1 MAKGWIHN
9 HYIEPQ
15 FHFKYFGFEWVE
27 VLPGNGM
34 YFIHILMVA
43 AALGIL
49 FGAFFRFS
57 AVLFFLLFT
66 YTELIDLTY
75 YLNHYYFVS
84 LVALAMCFLP
94 ANGQASVDQKM
105 GRVPTLN
112 QVPRGNLFVIKFL
125 IGLVYVYAGVAKM
138 QTDWLLDAM
147 PLKIWLPAH
156 TDMPLIGS
164 LMDLTATAYVFSWVG
179 MLYDTFI
186 IFFLIWPKTRLYAWI
201 MVVVFHSLTGY
212 FFQIGV
218 FPLVMTLVTLIFFSN
233 RLHQPIVDF
242 FSRYMLPFKLTKS
255 KKKITFFYSKY
266 SSASI
271 VFLVIFQLVF
281 PWRFILY
288 PGDLF
293 WTEQGYRFSWRVMLM
308 EKAGTAH
315 FYVKDSQ
322 TGREGV
328 AVNSE
333 FLNPHQEK
341 QMAFQPDMILQFAHF
356 LGAYYETQGVVDP
369 KVRCETYVTL
379 NGKPSQLLINPE
391 IDLLKIDDS
400 FAHKEW
406 ILPYKQ

>member
-1 MAKGWIHN
+1 MAKGWINN

-34 YFIHILMVA
+34 YIIHILMIV
-43 AALGIL
+43 AALGVL
-49 FGAFFRFS
+49 FGAFYRFS
-57 AVLFFLLFT
+57 AVLFFVLFT

-84 LVALAMCFLP
+84 LVALVMCFLP
-94 ANGQASVDQKM
+94 ANSQASVDQKR
-105 GRVPTLN
+105 GRVSTLS

-138 QTDWLLDAM
+138 QADWLLDAM

-156 TDMPLIGS
+156 TDMPLVGS
-164 LMDLTATAYVFSWVG
+164 LMDLSATAYVFSWAG

-186 IFFLIWPKTRLYAWI
+186 IFFLIWPKTRLYAWM

-218 FPLVMTLVTLIFFSN
+218 FPLVMTLVTLVFFSD
-233 RLHQPIVDF
+233 RLHQPVVDF
-242 FSRYMLPFKLTKS
+242 FNKYMLPFKSVENEKG
-255 KKKITFFYSKY
+255 ITFFYTKY
-266 SSASI
+266 SSAII
-271 VFLVIFQLVF
+271 VFFVIFQLLF
-281 PWRFILY
+281 PWRFTLY
-288 PGDLF
+288 PGNLF

-315 FYVKDSQ
+315 FYIKDGK

-356 LGAYYETQGVVDP
+356 LGSYYEAQGVVDP

-391 IDLLKIDDS
+391 IDLLQIEDS
-400 FAHKEW
+400 FANKEW